1 MKLRY
6 NYTRLNVENYA
17 ACKQFYQEVL
27 GFEVSYANDAKR
39 YAELATGD
47 TKITL
52 LDRERLREFI
62 GTKESITYAP
72 HEAKIV
78 LTFAVDDLDAALARL
93 KQHDIPLV
101 NNPWQR
107 LEDGLIQGGS
117 ITTCFR
123 DPDGN
128 LIELEQILS

>member
-27 GFEVSYANDAKR
+27 GFEVGYANDASE

-47 TKITL
+47 TKITIL
-52 LDRERLREFI
+52 NRDRLREFI
-62 GTKESITYAP
+62 GTKESIAYEP

-78 LTFAVDDLDAALARL
+78 LTFTVNDLDEALARL
-93 KQHDIPLV
+93 KQHGIPLV

-107 LEDGLIQGGS
+107 MEDGLMQGGS

>member
-27 GFEVSYANDAKR
+27 GFEVGYANDANE
-39 YAELATGD
+39 YAELVTGD
-47 TKITL
+47 TKITIL
-52 LDRERLREFI
+52 NRDRLREFI

-72 HEAKIV
+72 QEAKIV
-78 LTFAVDDLDAALARL
+78 LTFAVNDLDEAVTRL
-93 KQHDIPLV
+93 KQHGIALV

-107 LEDGLIQGGS
+107 MEDGLMQGGT

>member
-17 ACKQFYQEVL
+17 ACKHFYQEVL

-47 TKITL
+47 TKITI

-62 GTKESITYAP
+62 GTKESIIYDP

-78 LTFAVDDLDAALARL
+78 LTFAVDDLDVAVARL

-107 LEDGLIQGGS
+107 LEDGLMQGGS